1 MGRRVDEIDKLLQ
14 DLNKFTPDGSER
26 PVAMRGS
33 NVDKVKAIPC
43 FSPSLAYLLAIGGWP
58 EGKLIEIFGKEHA
71 GKTSFAM
78 LALKDCFD
86 YYDGEKMI
94 AYIDLEHRFNPEWA
108 ETLGLSV
115 DDNLVVIQP
124 PDAESGTDMMVEL
137 IKSKKICAVVW
148 DSIGG
153 AATRHS
159 MQQLTDK
166 NDRFGGSAAVMKRN
180 VQTVAPIANLYG
192 VTCFYLNQLRAD
204 MDGYNRA
211 LTPGGHAV
219 KHAMSVRLYLRPG
232 SDKYFDKV
240 NGENTQV
247 GFPIVMKTV
256 KNSYG
261 PPLREG
267 WTDFYSQPSVWLD
280 HPGIDVERDLTRMGI
295 LVGVVHK
302 AGSWYSYEGIKEQG
316 REAFFK
322 ALYDSGK
329 KEEFYQ
335 NVIQTIQSNP
345 VVVDLLIE
353 EGDEEFARPETN
365 PDEDIDDSE
374 V

>member
-1 MGRRVDEIDKLLQ
+1 MMGRRADEIDKLLQ
-14 DLNKFTPDGSER
+14 DLNKFTPDGANR
-26 PVAMRGS
+26 PIAMRGS
-33 NVDKVKAIPC
+33 NIEKVRAIPC
-43 FSPSLAYLLAIGGWP
+43 FSPSIAYLLAIAGWP

-71 GKTSFAM
+71 GKTSFAL

-86 YYDGEKMI
+86 FYEGNKMI

-115 DDNLVVIQP
+115 DDNLIVVQP
-124 PDAESGTDMMVEL
+124 PDAESGTDIMVEL
-137 IKSKKICAVVW
+137 IKSQKICGIVW

-166 NDRFGGSAAVMKRN
+166 NDRMGGAASVMKRN
-180 VQTVAPIANLYG
+180 VQTVAPLANLYN

-204 MDGYNRA
+204 LDGYNRA
-211 LTPGGHAV
+211 MTPGGHAV

-232 SDKYFDKV
+232 RDKYFDKI

-247 GFPIVMKTV
+247 GFPVVMKTV

-267 WTDFYSQPSVWLD
+267 WTDFYSQPSIWLD
-280 HPGIDVERDLTRMGI
+280 HAGVDVERDLTRMGI
-295 LVGVVHK
+295 LVGAVTK
-302 AGSWYSYEGIKEQG
+302 AGSWYSYDDIKEQG
-316 REAFFK
+316 REAFFQ
-322 ALYDSGK
+322 ALYASGK
-329 KEEFYQ
+329 KEDFFEKVIDLIRNGS
-335 NVIQTIQSNP
+335 NVA
-345 VVVDLLIE
+345 DLLI
-353 EGDEEFARPETN
+353 DEDKEYARPDTN

>member
-1 MGRRVDEIDKLLQ
+1 MAKADEIDKLLQ
-14 DLNKFTPDGSER
+14 DLNKFTPDGANR
-26 PVAMRGS
+26 PIAMRGS
-33 NVDKVKAIPC
+33 NVEKVRSIPC
-43 FSPSLAYLLAIGGWP
+43 FSPSLAYLLAIAGWP

-71 GKTSFAM
+71 GKTSFAL

-86 YYDGEKMI
+86 YYKGEKLV

-108 ETLGLSV
+108 ETLGLPV
-115 DDNLVVIQP
+115 DNNLIVIQP

-137 IKSKKICAVVW
+137 IKSKRICAIVW
-148 DSIGG
+148 DSVGG

-159 MQQLTDK
+159 MQALTDK
-166 NDRFGGSAAVMKRN
+166 NDRMGGAASVMKRN
-180 VQTVAPIANLYG
+180 VQTVAPLANLYN

-211 LTPGGHAV
+211 MTPGGHAV

-232 SDKYFDKV
+232 SDKYFDKI

-267 WTDFYSQPSVWLD
+267 WTDFYSQPSIWLD
-280 HPGIDVERDLTRMGI
+280 HAGIDVERDLTRMGI
-295 LVGVVHK
+295 LVGAVTK
-302 AGSWYSYEGIKEQG
+302 AGSWYSYEDIKEQG
-316 REAFFK
+316 RESFFQT
-322 ALYDSGK
+322 LYASGK
-329 KEEFYQ
+329 KEEFF
-335 NVIQTIQSNP
+335 NKVVELIKNKSNSADLIVI
-345 VVVDLLIE
+345 E
-353 EGDEEFARPETN
+353 DEEYARPETN
-365 PDEDIDDSE
+365 PDEDINDSE

>member
-1 MGRRVDEIDKLLQ
+1 MRQRADDIDKLLQ
-14 DLNKFTPDGSER
+14 DLNKFTPDGADR

-33 NVDKVKAIPC
+33 NVEKVRAIPC
-43 FSPSLAYLLAIGGWP
+43 FSPSLAYLLAIAGWP

-71 GKTSFAM
+71 GKTSFAL

-86 YYDGEKMI
+86 YYNGERLL
-94 AYIDLEHRFNPEWA
+94 AYVDLEHRFNPEWA

-115 DDNLVVIQP
+115 DDNLIVLQP

-137 IKSKKICAVVW
+137 IKSKKIGAIVW

-159 MQQLTDK
+159 MQALTDK
-166 NDRFGGSAAVMKRN
+166 NDKMGGAASVMKRN
-180 VQTVAPIANLYG
+180 VQTIAPLANLYN
-192 VTCFYLNQLRAD
+192 VTCFYLNQIRAD

-211 LTPGGHAV
+211 MTPGGHAV

-232 SDKYFDKV
+232 RDKYLDKI
-240 NGENTQV
+240 NGETTQV
-247 GFPIVMKTV
+247 GFPVVMKTV

-267 WTDFYSQPSVWLD
+267 WTDFYSQPSTWLD
-280 HPGIDVERDLTRMGI
+280 HAGIDVERDLTRMGI
-295 LVGVVHK
+295 LVGAVTK
-302 AGSWYSYEGIKEQG
+302 GGPWYSYEDIKKQG
-316 REAFFK
+316 REAFFQ
-322 ALYDSGK
+322 ALYESGK
-329 KEEFYQ
+329 KEEFYAK
-335 NVIQTIQSNP
+335 VMELIRTKSNAT
-345 VVVDLLIE
+345 DLIVTE
-353 EGDEEFARPETN
+353 DEEYARPDTDPN
-365 PDEDIDDSE
+365 EDINDSE

>member
-1 MGRRVDEIDKLLQ
+1 MGHRADDIDKLLQ
-14 DLNKFTPDGSER
+14 DLNKFTPDGADR

-33 NVDKVKAIPC
+33 NVEKVRAIPC
-43 FSPSLAYLLAIGGWP
+43 FSPSLAYLLAIAGWP

-71 GKTSFAM
+71 GKTSFAL

-86 YYDGEKMI
+86 YYNGERLV

-115 DDNLVVIQP
+115 DDNLIVLQP

-137 IKSKKICAVVW
+137 IRSKKVGAIVW

-159 MQQLTDK
+159 MQALTDK
-166 NDRFGGSAAVMKRN
+166 NDKMGGAASVMKRN
-180 VQTVAPIANLYG
+180 VQTIAPLANLYN
-192 VTCFYLNQLRAD
+192 VTCFYLNQIRAD

-211 LTPGGHAV
+211 MTPGGHAV

-232 SDKYFDKV
+232 RDKYLDKI
-240 NGENTQV
+240 NGETTQV
-247 GFPIVMKTV
+247 GFPVVMKTV

-267 WTDFYSQPSVWLD
+267 WTDFYSQPS
-280 HPGIDVERDLTRMGI
+280 DLI
-295 LVGVVHK
+295 LSV
-302 AGSWYSYEGIKEQG
+302 
-316 REAFFK
+316 
-322 ALYDSGK
+322 
-329 KEEFYQ
+329 
-335 NVIQTIQSNP
+335 
-345 VVVDLLIE
+345 
-353 EGDEEFARPETN
+353 DEEYARPTTDPN
-365 PDEDIDDSE
+365 EDINDSE